1 MVGVGA
7 GLLVLILMKAHY
19 HNFVLY
25 HINKSQCH
33 LFDHQSPPTIP
44 QPQILQHRR
53 AAQDAKDKKATKS
66 LVHREKF
73 KDFSQ
78 NAYTLVIS
86 RCQQLALSKAGNKL
100 PTPAEQLELIN
111 KRREKKKARVAS
123 ANLWWESGMNVVVI
137 PSLFLS
143 LQPKGRSRYGMYLSS
158 YLISWLSKSSWGN

>member
-1 MVGVGA
+1 MHLRCGNPGCSTRAVCSLCQRSWECGGGLHRVVLKKMVGVGA

-25 HINKSQCH
+25 HINKSQYH

-44 QPQILQHRR
+44 QPQILQHRC

-100 PTPAEQLELIN
+100 PPLLSNLNLLTSGG
-111 KRREKKKARVAS
+111 KRRRQELLVRTFDE
-123 ANLWWESGMNVVVI
+123 NLE
-137 PSLFLS
+137 
-143 LQPKGRSRYGMYLSS
+143 
-158 YLISWLSKSSWGN
+158 

>member
-137 PSLFLS
+137 PSLFLI

>member
-1 MVGVGA
+1 MAILDAPPEPSAASANDLGNAEEACTELCSKKMVGVGA

-44 QPQILQHRR
+44 QPQILQHRC

-78 NAYTLVIS
+78 NASTLVIS

-111 KRREKKKARVAS
+111 KRREKKKAKVAS
-123 ANLWWESGMNVVVI
+123 ANL
-137 PSLFLS
+137 
-143 LQPKGRSRYGMYLSS
+143 
-158 YLISWLSKSSWGN
+158 